1 MLVDVKLVAAS
12 LDVTKLGVPAVSAA
26 QTLTGINLCF
36 ILWRQLRGRLFHSL
50 VPSEGAIPN
59 AVNTGNY
66 PPLTIE
72 NARPGQHGTG
82 VKKTM
87 GRILFIFVLTVA
99 FAGAAHAQGAAKGQ
113 TDAEAEEE
121 VLKVEHQKDQAMQ
134 KGDLATLTSIYGDGL
149 IFVNPRGQILSKA
162 QRLADVK
169 PGSLDYLNFKR
180 DDYTLHVYGNTVVLT
195 GVSRSV
201 LHNHGKLIRTPR
213 QFMQV
218 YVKQGGQWRMVSHH
232 ANFVSENGLPVEEE
246 K

>member
-1 MLVDVKLVAAS
+1 M
-12 LDVTKLGVPAVSAA
+12 
-26 QTLTGINLCF
+26 
-36 ILWRQLRGRLFHSL
+36 R
-50 VPSEGAIPN
+50 
-59 AVNTGNY
+59 
-66 PPLTIE
+66 
-72 NARPGQHGTG
+72 
-82 VKKTM
+82 
-87 GRILFIFVLTVA
+87 RILFIFLLTVA
-99 FAGAAHAQGAAKGQ
+99 FAGTALAQGAAKSQ
-113 TDAEAEEE
+113 ADAEAEEE
-121 VLKVEHQKDQAMQ
+121 VIKVEHEKDQAMQ
-134 KGDLATLTSIYGDGL
+134 KGDLAVLTRIYGDGL

-180 DDYTLHVYGNTVVLT
+180 DDYTLHVYGNTVILT

-201 LHNHGKLIRTPR
+201 LHSHGKLIRTPR

>member
-1 MLVDVKLVAAS
+1 MQFPKQS
-12 LDVTKLGVPAVSAA
+12 YERSAHR
-26 QTLTGINLCF
+26 L
-36 ILWRQLRGRLFHSL
+36 QLKH
-50 VPSEGAIPN
+50 E
-59 AVNTGNY
+59 
-66 PPLTIE
+66 
-72 NARPGQHGTG
+72 PGQHGAG

-87 GRILFIFVLTVA
+87 RRILLISLLTIA
-99 FAGAAHAQGAAKGQ
+99 FAGTARAQAAAKSHAD
-113 TDAEAEEE
+113 TETEEQ
-121 VLKVEHQKDQAMQ
+121 VLKVEHEKDQAMQ
-134 KGDLATLTSIYGDGL
+134 KGDLATLTRIYADGL
-149 IFVNPRGQILSKA
+149 IFVNPRGEVLSKA